1 MLEVENLPKD
11 IVDPKNK
18 IIKKANKDCLKSLG
32 LGIVIRKSFFDLYPA
47 ENIYLKTL
55 TVMTENYYYEKS
67 ANKNQKNRRTTKI
80 HFMWRKST
88 LGLITRLLPYILYNI
103 ICHFFV
109 V

>member
-18 IIKKANKDCLKSLG
+18 IIKKASKDCLRSLG

-55 TVMTENYYYEKS
+55 K
-67 ANKNQKNRRTTKI
+67 TTYD
-80 HFMWRKST
+80 RK
-88 LGLITRLLPYILYNI
+88 LLLRK
-103 ICHFFV
+103 V
-109 V
+109 SK